1 MDHAFGFQTVD
12 LRSNPTRFLSYLFII
27 LFIILFICSL
37 YFCFYLLMYF
47 TIRYFLIKHGILF
60 TNFVRLEFECMFSF
74 VSLLFSF

>member
-1 MDHAFGFQTVD
+1 MDRAFGVQTVD
-12 LRSNPTRFLSYLFII
+12 LRSNPTRFLLI
-27 LFIILFICSL
+27 LFIILFICLL

-60 TNFVRLEFECMFSF
+60 TNFVRVEFECMFSF